1 VFYNDTIAKQ
11 QVGDSAGIPRY
22 TYIRLAAAYSPSGT
36 DTRFFFKRLTQKE
49 KVLPMLPLLKEEVL
63 PRVPG
68 TFTLHSFLLVDSTRL
83 RGFGASGLGT
93 TTTLNKPYIGFNT
106 IVLKAVNADTMSVTG
121 RKNYV
126 AAVLAMLMLRKL
138 VVEYG
143 TRLNTDFHSISMN
156 KVPDMLVY
164 STLLSVLSPDESL
177 GLEDFGFIK
186 HSSTDPF
193 GLSTPYQQD
202 DLIAYLEALFF
213 YDTTAQF
220 EAVYAAYPLVL
231 QKFKVIKGLAKEIGF
246 RFAD

>member
-1 VFYNDTIAKQ
+1 
-11 QVGDSAGIPRY
+11 
-22 TYIRLAAAYSPSGT
+22 
-36 DTRFFFKRLTQKE
+36 
-49 KVLPMLPLLKEEVL
+49 
-63 PRVPG
+63 
-68 TFTLHSFLLVDSTRL
+68 
-83 RGFGASGLGT
+83 
-93 TTTLNKPYIGFNT
+93 
-106 IVLKAVNADTMSVTG
+106 
-121 RKNYV
+121 
-126 AAVLAMLMLRKL
+126 
-138 VVEYG
+138 
-143 TRLNTDFHSISMN
+143 
-156 KVPDMLVY
+156 MLVY